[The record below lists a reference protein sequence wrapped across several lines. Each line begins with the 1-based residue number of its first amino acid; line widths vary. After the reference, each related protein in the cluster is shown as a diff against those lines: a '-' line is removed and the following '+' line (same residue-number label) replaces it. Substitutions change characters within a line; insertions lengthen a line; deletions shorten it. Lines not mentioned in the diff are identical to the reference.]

1 MVLKH
6 REGRVRQ
13 IMLFISYF
21 PFMKNNK
28 KNLQSS
34 FEEKKNDYF
43 VIKATDSFKSRRMVP
58 FTVLRMLLRSITR
71 TTAHLHWR
79 GSGPQPYKA
88 RQDMNDN
95 SVQSV
100 TSFPSICSARKTPP
114 TIQK

>member
-13 IMLFISYF
+13 IKLFISYF

-43 VIKATDSFKSRRMVP
+43 VIKATDIFKSHRMVS
-58 FTVLRMLLRSITR
+58 FTVVIMLLRSITR
-71 TTAHLHWR
+71 TTAHPHWR
-79 GSGPQPYKA
+79 GSAPQPL
-88 RQDMNDN
+88 
-95 SVQSV
+95 QSQ
-100 TSFPSICSARKTPP
+100 AAHE
-114 TIQK
+114 